1 MRHIEQF
8 HESGP
13 TRLRRRTTL
22 LMALL
27 GFVAAVGVALVA
39 PPLSA
44 GATGSTLY
52 VAIGGNNAGANSCAV
67 VTSPC
72 ATIGYAL
79 TQGASGDTI
88 SVGAGTFVEHQL
100 FLTYPVS
107 IEGAGAGNTTVDV
120 TATSNA
126 GAGSA
131 TVTWTPPSDNGSPIT
146 GYTVT
151 AGPGGQTATVGGSAV
166 SGTITGLTGGQS
178 YTFTVNALNAQGT
191 SPPSAASNAV
201 VPGADVPG
209 VPVVVAASSG
219 EKAAQVSW
227 GVPSSDGAIISYSVT
242 PLDQSTGESGQTG
255 VVNAPNTSIV
265 FNALNGGDSY
275 TFSVTASNGGGAGAP
290 GVSNAVV
297 PVNVAPVATASS
309 GTTVPPSGVVTA
321 PTLTTPVSSPGSS
334 PLSVTVSALGAPG
347 STSSLT
353 VSTYTSNPSPG
364 VVAGSAYFDISTTP
378 GSSFTQVSFQT
389 CGIPV
394 GQVVQ
399 WWNPIAQSYQPV
411 SDQTPVS
418 GAKSCSTV
426 TIGADSSPAINEL
439 YGTVFTVAS
448 PVSATHGYWE
458 VAADGGVFAFGD
470 ASFYGSMGNKVLNK
484 PIVGIG

>member
-275 TFSVTASNGGGAGAP
+275 TFSVTASNGGGGGCARRLQCCRAGQRCA
-290 GVSNAVV
+290 GRHRVI
-297 PVNVAPVATASS
+297 
-309 GTTVPPSGVVTA
+309 GHD
-321 PTLTTPVSSPGSS
+321 
-334 PLSVTVSALGAPG
+334 SAA
-347 STSSLT
+347 
-353 VSTYTSNPSPG
+353 
-364 VVAGSAYFDISTTP
+364 
-378 GSSFTQVSFQT
+378 
-389 CGIPV
+389 
-394 GQVVQ
+394 
-399 WWNPIAQSYQPV
+399 
-411 SDQTPVS
+411 
-418 GAKSCSTV
+418 
-426 TIGADSSPAINEL
+426 IGRC
-439 YGTVFTVAS
+439 YGTDSDHAGQFARFESTERDGERAR
-448 PVSATHGYWE
+448 SA
-458 VAADGGVFAFGD
+458 GVDQFVD
-470 ASFYGSMGNKVLNK
+470 SVDLHLESLSRCRRR
-484 PIVGIG
+484 